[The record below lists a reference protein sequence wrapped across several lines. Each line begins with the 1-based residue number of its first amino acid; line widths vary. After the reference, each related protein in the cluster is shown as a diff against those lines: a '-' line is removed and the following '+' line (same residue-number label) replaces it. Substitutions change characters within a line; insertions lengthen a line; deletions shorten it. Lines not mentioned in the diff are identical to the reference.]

1 MKNFLNLAKL
11 ATLMMIFAIGFT
23 QQAHAQRYLTEKVQ
37 KDLIIAEGLKVAHTF
52 GNGVKLAYDTKGT
65 LESVVAVMPDGKIIP
80 SLGKITT
87 GGDVLTPYSITVD
100 ITTSNGC
107 RIKGS
112 LKLFGKN
119 RHLDVDITCTQK

>member
-11 ATLMMIFAIGFT
+11 ATLMMIFAIGLT
-23 QQAHAQRYLTEKVQ
+23 QQVHAQRYLTEKVQ
-37 KDLIIAEGLKVAHTF
+37 KDLIVAEGLKVAHTF
-52 GNGVKLAYDTKGT
+52 SNGVKLAYDTKGT
-65 LESVVAVMPDGKIIP
+65 LESVVAVMPDGKVIQ
-80 SLGKITT
+80 SVGKIAT
-87 GGDVLTPYSITVD
+87 GGNVLTPYTFNVD

-119 RHLDVDITCTQK
+119 RHLDVDITCNRQ

>member
-23 QQAHAQRYLTEKVQ
+23 QQANAQRYLTEKVQ

-52 GNGVKLAYDTKGT
+52 SNGVKLAYNTKGT
-65 LESVVAVMPDGKIIP
+65 LESVVAVMPDGKIIQ
-80 SLGKITT
+80 STGKITT
-87 GGDVLTPYSITVD
+87 GGDVLTPYTITVD

-119 RHLDVDITCTQK
+119 RHLDVDITCAQK

>member
-11 ATLMMIFAIGFT
+11 ATLMLIFAIGFT
-23 QQAHAQRYLTEKVQ
+23 QQVHAQRYLVENVQ
-37 KDLIIAEGLKVAHTF
+37 KDLIVAEGLKVAHTF

-87 GGDVLTPYSITVD
+87 GGDVLTPYTITVD

-119 RHLDVDITCTQK
+119 RHLDVDITCAQK

>member
-23 QQAHAQRYLTEKVQ
+23 QQVHAQRYLTERVQ
-37 KDLIIAEGLKVAHTF
+37 KDLIVAEGLKVAHTF
-52 GNGVKLAYDTKGT
+52 SNGVKLAYDTKGT
-65 LESVVAVMPDGKIIP
+65 LESVVAVMPDGKVIQ
-80 SLGKITT
+80 SVGKIAT
-87 GGDVLTPYSITVD
+87 GGDVLTPYTFTVD

-119 RHLDVDITCTQK
+119 RHLDVDITCNRQ

>member
-23 QQAHAQRYLTEKVQ
+23 QQAHAQRYLVENVQ

-52 GNGVKLAYDTKGT
+52 SNGVKLAYDTKGT

-80 SLGKITT
+80 SLEKITT
-87 GGDVLTPYSITVD
+87 GGNVLTPYTITVD

>member
-11 ATLMMIFAIGFT
+11 ATLMMIFAIGLT

-37 KDLIIAEGLKVAHTF
+37 KDLIVAEGLRVAHTF
-52 GNGVKLAYDTKGT
+52 SNGIKLAYNTKGT
-65 LESVVAVMPDGKIIP
+65 LESVVAVMPDGKIIQ
-80 SLGKITT
+80 STGKITT
-87 GGDVLTPYSITVD
+87 GGDVLTPYTITVD

-119 RHLDVDITCTQK
+119 RHLDVDITCAQK